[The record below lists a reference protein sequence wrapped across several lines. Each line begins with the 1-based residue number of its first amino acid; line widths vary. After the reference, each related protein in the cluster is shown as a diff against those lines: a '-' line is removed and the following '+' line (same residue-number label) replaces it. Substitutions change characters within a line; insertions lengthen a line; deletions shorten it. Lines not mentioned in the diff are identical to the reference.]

1 MIWRFV
7 RFLALFNILLILGVI
22 VFLHYGIAQ
31 INLADATN
39 ISTWLEMVNWS
50 MGFILFLFYLL
61 LASLT
66 VIFFVYLR
74 RSRE

>member
-7 RFLALFNILLILGVI
+7 RFLTLFNVLLILGVI

>member
-31 INLADATN
+31 INLADPTN
-39 ISTWLEMVNWS
+39 TSAWLEMASWS
-50 MGFILFLFYLL
+50 MELVLFLFYLL
-61 LASLT
+61 LASLV
-66 VIFFVYLR
+66 VIFFIYLR
-74 RSRE
+74 RSRK

>member
-39 ISTWLEMVNWS
+39 TSAWLEMVNWS
-50 MGFILFLFYLL
+50 MRFILFLFYLL
-61 LASLT
+61 LASLA
-66 VIFFVYLR
+66 VIFFIYLR
-74 RSRE
+74 RNRK